1 MSTQD
6 NGPSDEAESTSD
18 GEFAWP
24 LSYVLQMPQRE
35 PGQTIWWSHKLYRG
49 PENKSPEVFYSK
61 TKHDSELLA
70 QKFLDK
76 PLLGFDMEWPRWKDP
91 KRPQHQIGMIQV
103 ASEDMIALFHIGQHA
118 GSTVDQVIA
127 PSLREIIESPNIIKI
142 GRCIVGADFSRLIKF
157 FGLKP
162 QAAFEIAHL
171 HKLVTSVSKGGLADQ
186 VQHHFGLPLS
196 KDPNDR
202 TCKWHLP
209 LSQSQRDYAAADAYA
224 GFMLYHCMNAK
235 RLAMIPIPPLPSLAD
250 SPKPTAEAKREPK
263 PTAEANGE
271 PKPTAE
277 AKGEPKPSKL
287 GQEPL
292 DLVSQAL
299 YNELSI
305 RRLALAS
312 DENVTLSR
320 IASNPVL
327 ERLAQQRPANNRALR
342 QIRGLGGIQQEKYG
356 AEWLE
361 VIALFLSSNSIEES
375 YSETVASEPKPTTN
389 AKSRPARPKQEKEAL
404 DSTSQALFGELSLRR
419 KQLASDEGI
428 AVYRIASNATLEN
441 IARERPLDDD
451 ALLQVTGIGKVSLEK
466 YGAEWLQVIALFLA
480 SNKPEESQ
488 LGNGMSVGASVAA
501 LDAQS
506 WMLPTTPTRRRRV
519 DEFAEIENSSS
530 PAFGTPPP
538 RTPVMHTGLSF
549 NMAETKLDSEEE
561 EEEEDVD
568 ECMDE
573 EEEEDEEGNL
583 SDSSSSSSM
592 YATPLSRPASQL
604 KRKRSESPVRKRPSP
619 SPPRA
624 PVPPPESLTLEM
636 KIFRNKLL
644 AFSKMVATK
653 LTPRPSMPLVTEW
666 TLDRIVCTVPQTK
679 EELKKM
685 PGIDTFLEA
694 CEKSEKDLLANI
706 HKFAPK
712 R

>member
-6 NGPSDEAESTSD
+6 SGPSDAAESTND

-24 LSYVLQMPQRE
+24 LSYVLQVPEQE

-49 PENKSPEVFYSK
+49 PKNKSPEVFYSK
-61 TKHDSELLA
+61 TRDDSEILA

-76 PLLGFDMEWPRWKDP
+76 PLLGFDMEWPRWKSP
-91 KRPQHQIGMIQV
+91 KRLQHQIGMIQV
-103 ASEDMIALFHIGQHA
+103 ASEDMIALFHIGQHS
-118 GSTVDQVIA
+118 GSTIDQVIA
-127 PSLREIIESPNIIKI
+127 PSLRKIIESPNIIKI

-171 HKLVTSVSKGGLADQ
+171 HKLVTSISRGGLADQ
-186 VQHHFGLPLS
+186 VQHHFELPLS

-235 RLAMIPIPPLPSLAD
+235 RLAMIPTPPLPPLAD
-250 SPKPTAEAKREPK
+250 S
-263 PTAEANGE
+263 

-287 GQEPL
+287 RQEPL

-299 YNELSI
+299 YDELSI
-305 RRLALAS
+305 RRSALAS
-312 DENVTLSR
+312 DENVKLSR

-327 ERLAQQRPANNRALR
+327 ERLARQRPTDSKALSK
-342 QIRGLGGIQQEKYG
+342 IRGMGEVQQEKFG

-361 VIALFLSSNSIEES
+361 VIAMFLASNNIEES
-375 YSETVASEPKPTTN
+375 HSETVASEPKPTTN
-389 AKSRPARPKQEKEAL
+389 AKSRPARPKQERVAL

-419 KQLASDEGI
+419 KQLAGDEGV
-428 AVYRIASNATLEN
+428 AAFRIASNATLEN
-441 IARERPLDDD
+441 IARKRPLDDD
-451 ALLQVTGIGKVSLEK
+451 ALLQIAGIGKVSLEK

-480 SNKPEESQ
+480 SNQPEDSQ
-488 LGNGMSVGASVAA
+488 PGNGISLGASVAF
-501 LDAQS
+501 LDARS
-506 WMLPTTPTRRRRV
+506 SMLPTTPTRHRRV

-530 PAFGTPPP
+530 PTFGTPPL
-538 RTPVMHTGLSF
+538 RTPVLPTGLSF
-549 NMAETKLDSEEE
+549 NMAETRLDSEDEDE
-561 EEEEDVD
+561 DEDVDDYEDEEEDEGVD
-568 ECMDE
+568 
-573 EEEEDEEGNL
+573 EDEEGNL
-583 SDSSSSSSM
+583 SDSSSSASV

-624 PVPPPESLTLEM
+624 PPPPPPEPLTLEM

-679 EELKKM
+679 EELKRM

-694 CEKSEKDLLANI
+694 CERTGRDLLANI